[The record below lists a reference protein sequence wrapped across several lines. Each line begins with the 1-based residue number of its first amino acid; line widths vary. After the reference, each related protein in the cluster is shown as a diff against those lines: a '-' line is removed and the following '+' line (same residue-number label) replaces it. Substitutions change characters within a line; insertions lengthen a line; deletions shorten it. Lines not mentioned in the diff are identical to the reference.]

1 VSAKRVSTRAGSAAA
16 AAVALFGLFATS
28 AFGWC
33 PERDDHK
40 ATTPSG
46 SYDQG
51 HYNKPAYEQ
60 PDQSAYEKPT
70 PTETTPAPSEA
81 APAPAEAAPAPAPA
95 EAPAPAPAP
104 TPTPTPTILPEAAPT
119 APREITGV
127 PPVAVP
133 EQGVKGE
140 TGVREEVPRGAIG
153 TPIRISGGAKPT
165 FAPVAEVSTQGSG
178 QLAQTGFNVVILA
191 ILGAIALAGS
201 SLLFWRSRTA

>member
-1 VSAKRVSTRAGSAAA
+1 VSPKRVSTRAASVAA
-16 AAVALFGLFATS
+16 AAVALLGLFATS

-60 PDQSAYEKPT
+60 PT
-70 PTETTPAPSEA
+70 PTETTPSEA
-81 APAPAEAAPAPAPA
+81 APAPTPEAAPAPAETTPPPAEAAPAPAPA
-95 EAPAPAPAP
+95 PML
-104 TPTPTPTILPEAAPT
+104 LPEAAPT
-119 APREITGV
+119 APREITGAPPAPV
-127 PPVAVP
+127 PPAAVP

-165 FAPVAEVSTQGSG
+165 FAPVAEVSTQSSG